1 MLSASFYYFKNLT
14 RSALLY
20 VMLLCI
26 AGLLYSM
33 WSTASLDDTFTT
45 YFYYGFIVVNLYFL
59 LAATL
64 LMSKPS
70 AIQQFLERSIV
81 QKQCAILGALFII
94 NLLMVIGISI
104 ILLTLGQQVTPS
116 HLLHF
121 AIVFTLSNLLAATIG
136 SFFSAVLPRIAALLV
151 ALLVY
156 AFFIWHSL
164 QNDSMI
170 SAFERMLTIYDDS
183 MMRWENLLIGE
194 VFDTSYIIDK
204 LGIVLLIVMI
214 ISLLGCLKATFK
226 KWQLLGGLLVILSI
240 ACLSGLL
247 SMSDKQAQFF
257 DDYTPTKKFATYYTI
272 TDYTMNVNLQK
283 GIQND
288 VILQITAKK
297 DAAKIPLQLSRYLTV
312 DTVTVD
318 GQAVPY
324 HTSHDH
330 LVIEHTLKQQQH
342 AIVAITYHGQL
353 HVQGDF
359 GVPIVYTND
368 AINLLGAHFAWYPQ
382 NNQKTAFHYKVTVS
396 DTTAP
401 LYTNLHQVN
410 TNHYEGKSNVFSFV
424 SSPKYKRQSYQGIDY
439 IVPKKY
445 DVKIYAKSI
454 KALVKESPGTNAHYQ
469 QVISTYW
476 TEYDEEY
483 MVMENNILFVDD
495 IGN

>member
-20 VMLLCI
+20 VMILCI

-81 QKQCAILGALFII
+81 QKQCAILAALFII

-136 SFFSAVLPRIAALLV
+136 SFFSALLPRIAALLV

-164 QNDSMI
+164 QNYSMI

-204 LGIVLLIVMI
+204 LGIVLFIVMLVN
-214 ISLLGCLKATFK
+214 LLGCLKAIFK
-226 KWQLLGGLLVILSI
+226 KWQLLGGLLLILSI

-288 VILQITAKK
+288 VTLQITAKK

-330 LVIEHTLKQQQH
+330 LIIEHTLKQQQH
-342 AIVAITYHGQL
+342 AIVAITYHGHL

-382 NNQKTAFHYKVTVS
+382 NNQKTAFHYKVTAS
-396 DTTAP
+396 NTTAP

-410 TNHYEGKSNVFSFV
+410 THHYEGKSTVFSFV
-424 SSPKYKRQSYQGIDY
+424 SSPQYKRQSYQGIDY
-439 IVPKKY
+439 IVPKNMM
-445 DVKIYAKSI
+445 SNFM
-454 KALVKESPGTNAHYQ
+454 PNR
-469 QVISTYW
+469 
-476 TEYDEEY
+476 
-483 MVMENNILFVDD
+483 
-495 IGN
+495 